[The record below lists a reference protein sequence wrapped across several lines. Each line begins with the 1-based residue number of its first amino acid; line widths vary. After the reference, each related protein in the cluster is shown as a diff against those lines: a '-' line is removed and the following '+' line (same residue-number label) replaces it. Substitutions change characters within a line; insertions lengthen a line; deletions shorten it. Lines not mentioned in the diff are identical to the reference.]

1 MAEKSEKKTDLPAP
15 KGTEPVYSM
24 QQLVDG
30 YREFG
35 TSKAVVSC
43 ALKLAGKDSMTTAE
57 ARKIIDAFRQKEVK

>member
-1 MAEKSEKKTDLPAP
+1 MAEKSEKKTDIPAP

-57 ARKIIDAFRQKEVK
+57 ARKIIDTFRQKEVK

>member
-1 MAEKSEKKTDLPAP
+1 MAEKSEKKTDIPAP
-15 KGTEPVYSM
+15 KRLEPVYSM
-24 QQLVDG
+24 QQLIDG

-43 ALKLAGKDSMTTAE
+43 ALKLAGKDNLTTAE